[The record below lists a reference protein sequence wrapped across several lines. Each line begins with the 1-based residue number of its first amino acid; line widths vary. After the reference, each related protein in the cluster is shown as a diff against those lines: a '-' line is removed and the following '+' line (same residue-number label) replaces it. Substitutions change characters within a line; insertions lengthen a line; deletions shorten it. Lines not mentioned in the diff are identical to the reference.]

1 MDIHDIKNADDT
13 SAKGEKT
20 ANDTLDSIIRSA
32 EFPDDYA
39 AFEDENLN
47 MIP

>member
-1 MDIHDIKNADDT
+1 MNKDDRENAKST
-13 SAKGEKT
+13 VEKGAEREED
-20 ANDTLDSIIRSA
+20 ALDAVIRSA